1 MPAKCLTF
9 AALMGDVDLERLL
22 RAARLHDPLAQ
33 GLISETFDEDAKKL
47 KYAKL
52 AAQQK
57 DARGLFVVGALYEK
71 RAEAEPE
78 NSATLLQKAMDA
90 YRHADWLGFVEA
102 RGRMRALR
110 RVMTP
115 ATKRRKQ

>member
-1 MPAKCLTF
+1 MPAKCQTF
-9 AALMGDVDLERLL
+9 AALMGDVDLERLS
-22 RAARLHDPLAQ
+22 RAARLDPLAQ
-33 GLISETFDEDAKKL
+33 GLICETFEDDAKKL

-57 DARGLFVVGALYEK
+57 DARGLYVLGALYEK
-71 RAEAEPE
+71 RAEADPD
-78 NSATLLQKAMDA
+78 NCVALQQKAMDV
-90 YRHADWLGFVEA
+90 YRQADWLGFVEA

-110 RVMTP
+110 QAMTR